1 MLVSL
6 VYGYFSWYRSVVYVP
21 VRFPEEYSM
30 AESISQEYGNPRL
43 IHLLGQDELAEAPTG
58 ALPAQH
64 TSLVGR
70 VQEVVAVCTLLRQSE
85 VRLLTLT
92 GAGGVGKTRLGLQAA
107 AEVIEDFPDGV
118 CFVPLAPL
126 SDTEFVVP
134 TIAQALGLWEAEG
147 QLLSNILKI
156 YLQNKR
162 LLLVLDNFEQVV
174 GSALSVMDLL
184 DACPQLK
191 VLVTSRI
198 VLHVRAERE
207 FPVRPLSLPDPQ
219 HLPDLAALSQYEAVA
234 LFIQR
239 AQAIQPDFQ
248 VTSTNAP
255 AVAEIC
261 ARLDGLPLAIELAA
275 ARIKVL
281 PPEALLTR
289 LGRRLPVLT
298 SVARDVPAR
307 QQTLR
312 NTIAWSYH
320 LLDPQEQ
327 HLFRRLSVFTGNC
340 SLTAV
345 EALYP
350 EPGDEEV
357 PILDRLASLLDK
369 SLLQRIEQEGGELY
383 LRILE
388 TIREYG
394 LEVLAASGEMESTQH
409 AHAIYYLRVAE
420 VAEGELE
427 GPQQIAWLER
437 LERDYDNIRAAMRW
451 SLDRAKAE
459 EAADSIENEGGLALR
474 FGGAMQRFWI
484 IRGHVTEGRTYM
496 EEALARSSETAGPV
510 RAKALKAAARLA
522 LVQGDYQRGEVLCE
536 ESLALYRELGNTA
549 GEAFSI
555 YLLGIVAWRKGH
567 SASARELSEKALA
580 LSRAVNDR
588 ELIASSLYQSA
599 YMAGHQGAYTRAR
612 DLFAENLALNR
623 ELGNKRGIVQTLFS
637 LAQVL
642 LDSQIDQETLPELL
656 EEGIV
661 LSKELGFKEGI
672 STWMSLSAQVALSS
686 GDALEARSL
695 LEESLVL
702 SKEIG
707 HRHGTASAL
716 ALLARVAVR
725 QGELVTARTLYEE
738 SLTITREIGDTSNTA
753 SCLEELAGVA
763 VAQQNPVWAAR
774 LLGAAEVLRDTLG
787 TPVPPVERPLYER
800 SVANTRAQLG
810 EKAYVQALIEGRSM
824 TPEQA
829 VAAQGLETLSTASAT
844 KQLPPAATR
853 PLPHFPDGLTA
864 REVDVLR
871 LLAQGMTDA
880 QIAEQ
885 LVISPRTVNNH
896 LTSIYQKIQ
905 VSSRSAATR
914 YAVDHRLV

>member
-1 MLVSL
+1 
-6 VYGYFSWYRSVVYVP
+6 
-21 VRFPEEYSM
+21 M
-30 AESISQEYGNPRL
+30 AESISQEFGNPL
-43 IHLLGQDELAEAPTG
+43 LSHLLGQDGLAEAPTG
-58 ALPAQH
+58 ALPVQH
-64 TSLVGR
+64 TPLVGR
-70 VQEVVAVCTLLRQSE
+70 VQEVAAVCALLRRSE
-85 VRLLTLT
+85 VRLLTLA

-107 AEVIEDFPDGV
+107 AELIEDFANGV

-126 SDTEFVVP
+126 SDTELVVP
-134 TIAQALGLWEAEG
+134 TIAQAFGLWEAEG
-147 QLLSNILKI
+147 QLLSNLLKV
-156 YLQNKR
+156 YLRNKH

-174 GSALSVMDLL
+174 GAALSVMDLL
-184 DACPQLK
+184 DACPQIK
-191 VLVTSRI
+191 VLVTSRV
-198 VLHVRAERE
+198 VLHVRAEHE
-207 FPVRPLSLPDPQ
+207 FPVCPLSFPDPQ

-239 AQAIQPDFQ
+239 AQAIQLDFQ

-281 PPEALLTR
+281 PPEALLSR
-289 LGRRLPVLT
+289 LGRRLPMLT

-320 LLDPQEQ
+320 LLDTQEQ
-327 HLFRRLSVFTGNC
+327 RLFRRLSVFTGNC

-345 EALYP
+345 EALYT
-350 EPGDEEV
+350 ELGDAEAS
-357 PILDRLASLLDK
+357 ILDRVASLLDK
-369 SLLQRIEQEGGELY
+369 SLLQRIEEEGGELY
-383 LRILE
+383 LRVLE

-394 LEVLAASGEMESTQH
+394 QEVLAASGEMEATQY
-409 AHAIYYLRVAE
+409 AHATYYLRLIE
-420 VAEGELE
+420 VAERELE
-427 GPQQIAWLER
+427 GPQQIVWLER
-437 LERDYDNIRAAMRW
+437 LEHDYDNIRAAMRW
-451 SLDRAKAE
+451 SLEQARAE
-459 EAADSIENEGGLALR
+459 EPGNSIVNGGSLAMR
-474 FGGAMQRFWI
+474 FGGALQRFWI
-484 IRGHVTEGRTYM
+484 IRGHVTEGRTFM
-496 EEALARSSETAGPV
+496 EEALACSSGIAGPV

-536 ESLALYRELGNTA
+536 ESLVLYRELGDTA
-549 GEAFSI
+549 GEAFSV

-567 SASARELSEKALA
+567 SASARELSEKALT

-588 ELIASSLYQSA
+588 ELIASSLFQLA
-599 YMAGHQGAYTRAR
+599 YMASYQGAYTSAC
-612 DLFAENLALNR
+612 DLYAENVALNR
-623 ELGNKRGIVQTLFS
+623 ELGNKRGVVQTLFS

-642 LDSQIDQETLPELL
+642 LVSQIDQETVPELL

-672 STWMSLSAQVALSS
+672 ATWMSLSAQVALSS
-686 GDALEARSL
+686 GDALVARSL
-695 LEESLVL
+695 LEESLAL

-707 HRHGTASAL
+707 HRHGTASSI
-716 ALLARVAVR
+716 ALLARVAVH
-725 QGELVTARTLYEE
+725 QGEFTSACALYEE
-738 SLTITREIGDTSNTA
+738 SLTIMLEIGDKLNTA

-763 VAQQNPVWAAR
+763 SAQRNPMWAAR

-787 TPVPPVERPLYER
+787 TPVPPIERLLYER
-800 SVANTRAQLG
+800 LVVNTRAQLG
-810 EKAYVQALIEGRSM
+810 EKTYAQALIEGRNM

-829 VAAQGLETLSTASAT
+829 VAAQGLETLPTASAARH
-844 KQLPPAATR
+844 LSSAATR
-853 PLPHFPDGLTA
+853 PLSYFLDGLTT
-864 REVDVLR
+864 REVEVLR

-914 YAVDHRLV
+914 YAIDHHLD